1 MHPRLRR
8 ELIWL
13 AVMVAFG
20 FLVLP
25 ALIYSVGDW
34 LLGEYRPGA
43 GMGTFYSDLYGAFG
57 RGEPWAWLLL
67 FGPYLGVMALR
78 VLWIPLRRRRR
89 ADVPDGDSEAAAS
102 QDDSSLA
109 L

>member
-13 AVMVAFG
+13 AVMLVFG

-25 ALIYSVGDW
+25 ALVYTVGDR

-43 GMGTFYSDLYGAFG
+43 GMGAFYSDLYGALG

-67 FGPYLGVMALR
+67 LGPYLGILVLR
-78 VLWIPLRRRRR
+78 ILWIPMRRRPE
-89 ADVPDGDSEAAAS
+89 AEAPDTEPGAAAG
-102 QDDSSLA
+102 
-109 L
+109 